1 MMIINRDEKKV
12 KLFLEMVEK
21 EGKNLDPYT
30 SEAIETLIPYAGLG
44 AVAGHICLE
53 IEVLKMMH
61 VDYDRN
67 KSHRPRS
74 TNLNTV
80 IDIKMQADKVRMIL
94 EYTHRKFTEGY
105 AKLVSMRKPEVIVIA
120 RGIDFF
126 YVSYPTLTF
135 LEGVSRMDSGQ
146 VKPDL
151 ECMTL
156 YQSIIATLFDLHEE
170 ELKLV
175 SEEPRTIYAD
185 NIAIHHLDTEMTSD
199 KIMLNGEAIDE
210 YAMNIIMDR
219 TTIVDIPEVFRDSV
233 RDKVEYFEGEIK
245 YYVDQI
251 NDGKSSIDRVW
262 PLIREAVEKKIIEE
276 EAGTIEE

>member
-1 MMIINRDEKKV
+1 MLINRDEKKV

-30 SEAIETLIPYAGLG
+30 TEAIETLIPYAGLG

-67 KSHRPRS
+67 KSRRPRS

-80 IDIKMQADKVRMIL
+80 IDIKMQAAKVRMIL
-94 EYTHRKFTEGY
+94 EYTHKKFTEGY

-126 YVSYPTLTF
+126 YVSYPTLAF
-135 LEGVSRMDSGQ
+135 LEAVSRMNSAGGM
-146 VKPDL
+146 KPDL
-151 ECMTL
+151 EFMAL
-156 YQSIIATLFDLHEE
+156 YQSIMATLFDLHEE

-175 SEEPRTIYAD
+175 S
-185 NIAIHHLDTEMTSD
+185 
-199 KIMLNGEAIDE
+199 
-210 YAMNIIMDR
+210 
-219 TTIVDIPEVFRDSV
+219 
-233 RDKVEYFEGEIK
+233 RDKVKYFE
-245 YYVDQI
+245 DQI
-251 NDGKSSIDRVW
+251 NDGKINDGKISIDRVR
-262 PLIREAVEKKIIEE
+262 PLVREAVEKKIIKE
-276 EAGTIEE
+276 EAGTIEDKE

>member
-1 MMIINRDEKKV
+1 MIINRDEKNV

-67 KSHRPRS
+67 KSRRPRS

-135 LEGVSRMDSGQ
+135 LEAVSRMDNAGGM
-146 VKPDL
+146 KPEL
-151 ECMTL
+151 ECMAL
-156 YQSIIATLFDLHEE
+156 YQSIMATLFDLHEE

-175 SEEPRTIYAD
+175 SEESRTIYAE
-185 NIAIHHLDTEMTSD
+185 I
-199 KIMLNGEAIDE
+199 
-210 YAMNIIMDR
+210 
-219 TTIVDIPEVFRDSV
+219 FRDSV
-233 RDKVEYFEGEIK
+233 RDKVEYFE
-245 YYVDQI
+245 DQI
-251 NDGKSSIDRVW
+251 NDGKSSINRVW
-262 PLIREAVEKKIIEE
+262 PLAREAVKKKIIEE
-276 EAGTIEE
+276 EAGTIEDKE

>member
-53 IEVLKMMH
+53 IEVLKMIH

-67 KSHRPRS
+67 KSRRPRS

-94 EYTHRKFTEGY
+94 EYTHKKFAEGY
-105 AKLVSMRKPEVIVIA
+105 AKIVSMCNPEVIVIA

-126 YVSYPTLTF
+126 YVSYPTLAF
-135 LEGVSRMDSGQ
+135 LESVSRMDSAGGM
-146 VKPDL
+146 KHDL
-151 ECMTL
+151 EFMVL
-156 YQSIIATLFDLHEE
+156 YQSIMATLFDLHEE

-199 KIMLNGEAIDE
+199 KVMLTGEAIDE

-219 TTIVDIPEVFRDSV
+219 ITITDVPEVFRDSV
-233 RDKVEYFEGEIK
+233 RDKVECFEGEIK

-251 NDGKSSIDRVW
+251 NDGKISIDRVW
-262 PLIREAVEKKIIEE
+262 PLVREAVEKRLLRR
-276 EAGTIEE
+276 G

>member
-1 MMIINRDEKKV
+1 MIINRDEKEV

-67 KSHRPRS
+67 KSRRPRS

-80 IDIKMQADKVRMIL
+80 IDIKMQADKVRMLL
-94 EYTHRKFTEGY
+94 EYTHKKFTEGY
-105 AKLVSMRKPEVIVIA
+105 TKLVSMHKAEVIVIT

-126 YVSYPTLTF
+126 YVSYPTLSF
-135 LEGVSRMDSGQ
+135 LEAVSRMDNGQ

-151 ECMTL
+151 EFMSL
-156 YQSIIATLFDLHEE
+156 YQSIMTTLFDLHEE

-175 SEEPRTIYAD
+175 S
-185 NIAIHHLDTEMTSD
+185 
-199 KIMLNGEAIDE
+199 
-210 YAMNIIMDR
+210 
-219 TTIVDIPEVFRDSV
+219 
-233 RDKVEYFEGEIK
+233 RDKVEYFEG
-245 YYVDQI
+245 QI
-251 NDGKSSIDRVW
+251 NDGKISIDRVR
-262 PLIREAVEKKIIEE
+262 PLVREAVEKKIIEE
-276 EAGTIEE
+276 EAGTIEDKE

>member
-67 KSHRPRS
+67 KSRRPRS

-80 IDIKMQADKVRMIL
+80 IDIKMQADKVRMLL
-94 EYTHRKFTEGY
+94 EYTHKKFTEEY
-105 AKLVSMRKPEVIVIA
+105 TKLVSMHKAEVIVIT

-126 YVSYPTLTF
+126 YVSYPTLSF
-135 LEGVSRMDSGQ
+135 LETTSRMDNGQ

-151 ECMTL
+151 EFMAL
-156 YQSIIATLFDLHEE
+156 YQSIMATLFDLHEE

-175 SEEPRTIYAD
+175 SEESRSIYAD
-185 NIAIHHLDTEMTSD
+185 NIAIHQLDTEMTSD

-233 RDKVEYFEGEIK
+233 RDKVECFEGEIK

-251 NDGKSSIDRVW
+251 NAGKISIDRVW
-262 PLIREAVEKKIIEE
+262 SLVREAVMKKIIE
-276 EAGTIEE
+276 